1 MPSPMILKKLTA
13 SSKST
18 FILNA
23 DMDRLTDPQPPIFFA
38 GKIAYRYWQGGSSHV
53 LIYLHGIQSHSGWLV
68 DSGKKLAQKGFTVY
82 APDRRGSGLSEFP
95 VGDIESYQVY
105 LQDLRSFFSFVR
117 QREPYKKIH
126 LMGLCWGA
134 RLCLPLCVDKEKEIS
149 SVILLSPG
157 LFPRVDYSF
166 FKKIEI
172 GWNYFIHPKK
182 KFSLPLKDSFF
193 TQNPIYLKFIEE
205 DPLGLRR
212 VSARFLIETLKLN
225 QLARKVLPQV
235 HQPIYLL
242 LAGQDKIVDTE
253 KTIAQFQK
261 NQHLNLCIK
270 LYPGWEHTLE
280 FEPAA
285 ERFYDDLAHWLQ
297 EQRGK

>member
-1 MPSPMILKKLTA
+1 
-13 SSKST
+13 
-18 FILNA
+18 
-23 DMDRLTDPQPPIFFA
+23 MDRPTEQQPSVFFA
-38 GKIAYRYWQGGSSHV
+38 GTTAYRYWLGSSSHV

-68 DSGKKLAQKGFTVY
+68 DSGNTLSQRGFTVY
-82 APDRRGSGLSEFP
+82 APDRRGSGLSRFP
-95 VGDIESYQVY
+95 SGDIESYQIY
-105 LQDLRSFFSFVR
+105 LQDLRDFFSFV
-117 QREPYKKIH
+117 QKREPNKKIH

-134 RLCLPLCVDKEKEIS
+134 RLCLPLCVEKEKAIA

-166 FKKIEI
+166 LKKLQI
-172 GWNYFIHPKK
+172 GWSYFIHSKK

-193 TQNPIYLKFIEE
+193 TQNPSYLKFIEE

-212 VSARFLIETLKLN
+212 VSAPFLIETLKLN

-235 HQPIYLL
+235 RQPIYLL
-242 LAGQDKIVDTE
+242 LAAQDKIVDTE

-261 NQHLNLCIK
+261 NQHLNLRIK

-280 FEPAA
+280 FEPQA
-285 ERFYDDLAHWLQ
+285 ERFYDDLSIWLQ
-297 EQRGK
+297 DQGKK